1 MKILFL
7 CTANSCRSILSEAV
21 FNHLAPPEHRA
32 YSAGSHPGGVV
43 HPRTLTALRAA
54 GVPAAGLASKGL
66 DAHTALDPDIVV
78 TVCDQAAGDACPVFL
93 GQALKVHWGLA
104 DPSHLKG
111 SDAEIEAAFAA
122 TVNRIEQRTLAFL
135 ALPLDELNAG
145 QLHLALKRIG
155 TL

>member
-32 YSAGSHPGGVV
+32 YSAGSHPSGVV

-54 GVPAAGLASKGL
+54 GLTVAGLASKGL

-93 GQALKVHWGLA
+93 GRALKAHWGLA
-104 DPSHLKG
+104 DPSHLQG
-111 SDAEIEAAFAA
+111 SEVEIEAAFAA
-122 TVNRIEQRTLAFL
+122 TMNRIERRTLAFL
-135 ALPLDELNAG
+135 ALPLDELDAG
-145 QLHLALKRIG
+145 QLQVELNRIG
-155 TL
+155 SL